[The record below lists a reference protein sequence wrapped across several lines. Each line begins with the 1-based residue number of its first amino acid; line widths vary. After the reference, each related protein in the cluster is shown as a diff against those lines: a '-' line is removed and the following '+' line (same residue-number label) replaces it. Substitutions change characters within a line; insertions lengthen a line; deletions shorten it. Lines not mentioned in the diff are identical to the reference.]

1 MSDKNSRRRNS
12 RDKFSYGAL
21 EPRQLLAG
29 DIYQVGI
36 DPAVG
41 ATVTAFSGSDPR
53 DPSDPWDIETNWIA
67 AVEELALVD
76 ADEVNFAVFRQVAND
91 GSLSGGAELVTVQ
104 SAVNRANE
112 LGLTVTIL
120 PVFETEAGWRGDYNP
135 SGAEQSTFRS
145 HYSDFVIDLAEVNGV
160 DRVTVAS
167 ELNAMVADASN
178 DDFFDQLISSVAD
191 SSFEGEIGFTANFDA
206 VDTWQHYRLYDHPDV
221 DYLGVSAYGSVISAE
236 NASLIEGTGE
246 VPAAVFDQMVASW
259 NAKLDSIYQIANNY
273 NIKALIQ
280 EFGSV
285 KENYTAIL
293 PWAVSPGNHVASSL
307 SDRFAYDPLE
317 QKATYD
323 SLLVALDGR
332 ADEFEA
338 VHFWSWEHGADRGLR
353 TYEGFTGGTQYIN
366 EFAVWPTDGAGGQA
380 VTEFLATREVAIP
393 ADNLQAVD
401 DLFANNGNNALNLD
415 VLANDQQDADVIIDE
430 VFNVG
435 QGDVQILDD
444 GTLDWELDFAFA
456 EFIPADGLAGDR
468 FGTAI
473 AIDGNLAAIGSPFDD
488 VGDKINTGSVYVYEF
503 QGDQWQQVS
512 KIVSPTFKNGDLFG
526 SSVAL
531 QDGKLVVGAVHA
543 DKFGFNS
550 GAAFVFEQGATNAE
564 WTNKQN
570 LVATNVRRGDRYGVS
585 VAIDGDLIS
594 VGNRFGDGA
603 EVNSGTVSVFH
614 YKESFDWW
622 IESSIVST
630 ANAGTKDFGY
640 QIDLS
645 QNQLVVSAPKSGT
658 ATAYLYSLNFDGSEA
673 RSTELSTSAANPE
686 DRFGSSVAI
695 DGSRI
700 LVGASLYDHQDQL
713 TNSGAAFA
721 FDLDG
726 TLTETIEES
735 SPRQG
740 NQFGFAVDIQND
752 SAAISAIAA
761 DYGAINGGSV
771 YRYEHGVAGW
781 TEANRY
787 DSNVTDQLNGHA
799 VAANSQHL
807 LTSSIRHQ
815 SPYIYRGVIHSY
827 AKETSTNAEVT
838 FEYSIAYAA
847 ELLESGT
854 QDDQFGWSVAIDG
867 NWAIAGAPD
876 ANSYGSTDGG
886 SAYVYRKSDQSW
898 EFHSRLAESNL
909 QTGDRFGHT
918 VALEGGTLVV
928 GAPKSDAVKFNSG
941 SAFVY
946 EFDGW
951 NWQLKNQLTQTNA
964 NAGDQFGISVA
975 LDGAQLAVGAV
986 SGDGATEN
994 SGTVSVFEADATNQ
1008 WSLDQTILATSGQA
1022 NDRFGWSVDIDD
1034 GILVVGAP
1042 QAERS
1047 GKAFVFRDWNG
1058 SWNQVASIAGTD
1070 SATGDQFGHS
1080 VSVNGN
1086 FIAVGAKEHDHQGV
1100 NNSGAAY
1107 LFWNNQFDQSGWQ
1120 QTRKLSVEGQ
1130 KVGDRLGTSVQLD
1143 DDRLVVSA
1151 PMSDAGGNDSG
1162 SVYVFD
1168 ANDGWSVSQAI
1179 RSSNSGSRMGSSI
1192 GLSGDNLIA
1201 GSNFATV
1208 SGVESTVS
1216 IQRLGTSTA
1225 QVTLNN
1231 DG

>member
-1 MSDKNSRRRNS
+1 
-12 RDKFSYGAL
+12 
-21 EPRQLLAG
+21 
-29 DIYQVGI
+29 
-36 DPAVG
+36 
-41 ATVTAFSGSDPR
+41 
-53 DPSDPWDIETNWIA
+53 
-67 AVEELALVD
+67 
-76 ADEVNFAVFRQVAND
+76 
-91 GSLSGGAELVTVQ
+91 
-104 SAVNRANE
+104 
-112 LGLTVTIL
+112 
-120 PVFETEAGWRGDYNP
+120 
-135 SGAEQSTFRS
+135 
-145 HYSDFVIDLAEVNGV
+145 
-160 DRVTVAS
+160 
-167 ELNAMVADASN
+167 
-178 DDFFDQLISSVAD
+178 
-191 SSFEGEIGFTANFDA
+191 
-206 VDTWQHYRLYDHPDV
+206 
-221 DYLGVSAYGSVISAE
+221 
-236 NASLIEGTGE
+236 
-246 VPAAVFDQMVASW
+246 
-259 NAKLDSIYQIANNY
+259 
-273 NIKALIQ
+273 
-280 EFGSV
+280 
-285 KENYTAIL
+285 
-293 PWAVSPGNHVASSL
+293 
-307 SDRFAYDPLE
+307 
-317 QKATYD
+317 
-323 SLLVALDGR
+323 
-332 ADEFEA
+332 
-338 VHFWSWEHGADRGLR
+338 
-353 TYEGFTGGTQYIN
+353 
-366 EFAVWPTDGAGGQA
+366 
-380 VTEFLATREVAIP
+380 
-393 ADNLQAVD
+393 
-401 DLFANNGNNALNLD
+401 
-415 VLANDQQDADVIIDE
+415 
-430 VFNVG
+430 
-435 QGDVQILDD
+435 
-444 GTLDWELDFAFA
+444 
-456 EFIPADGLAGDR
+456 
-468 FGTAI
+468 
-473 AIDGNLAAIGSPFDD
+473 
-488 VGDKINTGSVYVYEF
+488 
-503 QGDQWQQVS
+503 
-512 KIVSPTFKNGDLFG
+512 
-526 SSVAL
+526 
-531 QDGKLVVGAVHA
+531 
-543 DKFGFNS
+543 
-550 GAAFVFEQGATNAE
+550 
-564 WTNKQN
+564 
-570 LVATNVRRGDRYGVS
+570 
-585 VAIDGDLIS
+585 
-594 VGNRFGDGA
+594 
-603 EVNSGTVSVFH
+603 
-614 YKESFDWW
+614 
-622 IESSIVST
+622 
-630 ANAGTKDFGY
+630 
-640 QIDLS
+640 
-645 QNQLVVSAPKSGT
+645 
-658 ATAYLYSLNFDGSEA
+658 
-673 RSTELSTSAANPE
+673 
-686 DRFGSSVAI
+686 
-695 DGSRI
+695 
-700 LVGASLYDHQDQL
+700 
-713 TNSGAAFA
+713 
-721 FDLDG
+721 
-726 TLTETIEES
+726 
-735 SPRQG
+735 
-740 NQFGFAVDIQND
+740 
-752 SAAISAIAA
+752 
-761 DYGAINGGSV
+761 
-771 YRYEHGVAGW
+771 
-781 TEANRY
+781 
-787 DSNVTDQLNGHA
+787 
-799 VAANSQHL
+799 